1 MLEHYQDLSTCIL
14 MKDFFYSSTKQNK
27 LIQNMVF
34 EYVDDSLEHLIERN
48 VIAQTKIKESDIK
61 VNDFAT
67 LEIHVPTFNWFI
79 MDS

>member
-1 MLEHYQDLSTCIL
+1 

-67 LEIHVPTFNWFI
+67 LEIHVPTFNRFI